1 MSGGGGGLR
10 RVVRPQ
16 TQYKALT
23 SEQEE
28 ERSRLL
34 SRMGAFY
41 VDACGRLGVRG
52 RVVTLA
58 RLFDAGLCFGLLDPV
73 SNILVNTLA
82 TTDVRP
88 DDGTNTKAAAPLP
101 LPSLQ
106 DKLPELGRRSLDG
119 LSAFLLHFFPYLAAW
134 EAVRYLLRADAD
146 LLVAARLVV
155 ADRGMTNFSIASPT
169 SVLAFEGALG
179 LAARLA
185 GHPDLHRLLCI
196 WVSLSTRLPEA
207 VNMISQVQGY
217 RPHDTITYRL
227 RDWLLQK
234 PRPSPSPPA
243 ALDLMQSWDL
253 AAAPHGGNSI
263 TTDDMFSYKHLRAL
277 RMMLL
282 NTVHVFYLRA
292 LARLPRNEL
301 RRRYHRSLHMAGSC
315 YGPFDPVSNIIL
327 NTIWYHVN
335 FPAAELP
342 MLDMVGP
349 LSLNRIESRS
359 FFGRT
364 RYTSLSEHETLQ
376 CLTASNADLSR
387 ADPKLNVAGA
397 GEEQRQ
403 HPRYHQGRSSCYLS
417 STNLPGLCSAIRK
430 VEQQTPCT
438 STQEAYEA
446 AAVAA
451 WHPNPEAQALFLS
464 SVQTVLEESVLSM
477 LQGRDSLTS
486 EDVCYI
492 ADLLSPNHIPVPEEI
507 KSDFFPVIAGKMRF
521 EAKHERICRK
531 VKFALDTC
539 LDPILFAGLSTAK
552 IRMMPYLFLLAPSAG
567 KCPILFFAEFGN
579 KDDDDVPLMCCHV
592 DAPTPFAE
600 HVRCLYCE
608 AQGARIVHPSL
619 EKFCGGEE
627 FGEVIQGERY
637 FTNDRLI
644 CKSEYFVQSLGGNE
658 EDFILEVFFHN
669 PSSHNA
675 LFIKAISQ
683 VPTSPIQA
691 ELIALQM
698 AMEAVA
704 FIHCTEVA
712 FLTDNFQL
720 ADAIQK
726 GDFLQ
731 DPPF

>member
-1 MSGGGGGLR
+1 MSGGGGGGGLR

-28 ERSRLL
+28 ERSHLL

-52 RVVTLA
+52 SVVTLA

-73 SNILVNTLA
+73 SNIV
-82 TTDVRP
+82 
-88 DDGTNTKAAAPLP
+88 
-101 LPSLQ
+101 
-106 DKLPELGRRSLDG
+106 DKLPELGRLSLDG
-119 LSAFLLHFFPYLAAW
+119 LSAFLLRFFPYLAAW

-185 GHPDLHRLLCI
+185 GHPDPHRLLCI

-234 PRPSPSPPA
+234 PRSSPSPPA

-342 MLDMVGP
+342 MLDMVVP

-359 FFGRT
+359 FFGLVSFLQT

-403 HPRYHQGRSSCYLS
+403 HPRYHQG
-417 STNLPGLCSAIRK
+417 
-430 VEQQTPCT
+430 
-438 STQEAYEA
+438 
-446 AAVAA
+446 
-451 WHPNPEAQALFLS
+451 
-464 SVQTVLEESVLSM
+464 
-477 LQGRDSLTS
+477 
-486 EDVCYI
+486 
-492 ADLLSPNHIPVPEEI
+492 
-507 KSDFFPVIAGKMRF
+507 KMRF
-521 EAKHERICRK
+521 EAKHERIYRK

-539 LDPILFAGLSTAK
+539 LDPMYELHIICGLNEFVCGPEHCKDKDDALSFSPCKYRYTHVN
-552 IRMMPYLFLLAPSAG
+552 FLVTRKNFPSAG

-644 CKSEYFVQSLGGNE
+644 SSSICPSFLATVTVKSCTATSYVGLQEPDPLETGLPSDVECTDVTVPTYHGRSTHLRCRAAASFVSLPTSNSGCSLG
-658 EDFILEVFFHN
+658 
-669 PSSHNA
+669 
-675 LFIKAISQ
+675 
-683 VPTSPIQA
+683 
-691 ELIALQM
+691 
-698 AMEAVA
+698 
-704 FIHCTEVA
+704 
-712 FLTDNFQL
+712 
-720 ADAIQK
+720 
-726 GDFLQ
+726 
-731 DPPF
+731 

>member
-52 RVVTLA
+52 SVVTLA

-73 SNILVNTLA
+73 SNIVVNTLA
-82 TTDVRP
+82 TTDIRP

-106 DKLPELGRRSLDG
+106 DKLPELGRRALDG
-119 LSAFLLHFFPYLAAW
+119 LSAFLLRFFPYLAAW

-155 ADRGMTNFSIASPT
+155 ADR
-169 SVLAFEGALG
+169 
-179 LAARLA
+179 
-185 GHPDLHRLLCI
+185 
-196 WVSLSTRLPEA
+196 
-207 VNMISQVQGY
+207 
-217 RPHDTITYRL
+217 
-227 RDWLLQK
+227 
-234 PRPSPSPPA
+234 
-243 ALDLMQSWDL
+243 
-253 AAAPHGGNSI
+253 
-263 TTDDMFSYKHLRAL
+263 
-277 RMMLL
+277 
-282 NTVHVFYLRA
+282 
-292 LARLPRNEL
+292 
-301 RRRYHRSLHMAGSC
+301 
-315 YGPFDPVSNIIL
+315 
-327 NTIWYHVN
+327 
-335 FPAAELP
+335 
-342 MLDMVGP
+342 
-349 LSLNRIESRS
+349 
-359 FFGRT
+359 
-364 RYTSLSEHETLQ
+364 
-376 CLTASNADLSR
+376 
-387 ADPKLNVAGA
+387 GA

-507 KSDFFPVIAGKMRF
+507 KSDFYPVIAGKMRF

-539 LDPILFAGLSTAK
+539 LDPMYELHIICGLNEFVCGPEHCKDKDDALSFSPCKYCYTHVN
-552 IRMMPYLFLLAPSAG
+552 FLVTRKNFPSAG

-579 KDDDDVPLMCCHV
+579 KDDDVPLCAAMWMRRLH
-592 DAPTPFAE
+592 
-600 HVRCLYCE
+600 LL

-658 EDFILEVFFHN
+658 EDFIQQHLSQFSSNCHRQVMHRN
-669 PSSHNA
+669 MIRWPSGTGSSGNRA
-675 LFIKAISQ
+675 A
-683 VPTSPIQA
+683 VGCGMYGDPAGTS
-691 ELIALQM
+691 L
-698 AMEAVA
+698 
-704 FIHCTEVA
+704 
-712 FLTDNFQL
+712 
-720 ADAIQK
+720 
-726 GDFLQ
+726 
-731 DPPF
+731 

>member
-52 RVVTLA
+52 SVVTLA

-73 SNILVNTLA
+73 SNIVVNTLA
-82 TTDVRP
+82 TTDIRP

-106 DKLPELGRRSLDG
+106 DKLPELGRRALDG
-119 LSAFLLHFFPYLAAW
+119 LSAFLLRFFPYLAAW

-185 GHPDLHRLLCI
+185 GHPDPHRLLCI

-359 FFGRT
+359 FFGLVSFLQT

-507 KSDFFPVIAGKMRF
+507 KSDFYPVIAGKMRF

-539 LDPILFAGLSTAK
+539 LDPMYELHIICGLNEFVCGPEHCKDKDDALSFSPCKYCYTHVN
-552 IRMMPYLFLLAPSAG
+552 FLVTRKNFPSAG

-579 KDDDDVPLMCCHV
+579 KDDDVPLCAAMWMRRLH
-592 DAPTPFAE
+592 
-600 HVRCLYCE
+600 LL

-658 EDFILEVFFHN
+658 EDFIQQHLSQFSSNCHRQVMHRN
-669 PSSHNA
+669 MIRWPSGTGSSGNRA
-675 LFIKAISQ
+675 A
-683 VPTSPIQA
+683 VGCGMYGDPAGTS
-691 ELIALQM
+691 L
-698 AMEAVA
+698 
-704 FIHCTEVA
+704 
-712 FLTDNFQL
+712 
-720 ADAIQK
+720 
-726 GDFLQ
+726 
-731 DPPF
+731 

>member
-155 ADRGMTNFSIASPT
+155 ADRG
-169 SVLAFEGALG
+169 
-179 LAARLA
+179 
-185 GHPDLHRLLCI
+185 
-196 WVSLSTRLPEA
+196 
-207 VNMISQVQGY
+207 
-217 RPHDTITYRL
+217 
-227 RDWLLQK
+227 
-234 PRPSPSPPA
+234 
-243 ALDLMQSWDL
+243 
-253 AAAPHGGNSI
+253 
-263 TTDDMFSYKHLRAL
+263 
-277 RMMLL
+277 
-282 NTVHVFYLRA
+282 
-292 LARLPRNEL
+292 
-301 RRRYHRSLHMAGSC
+301 
-315 YGPFDPVSNIIL
+315 
-327 NTIWYHVN
+327 
-335 FPAAELP
+335 
-342 MLDMVGP
+342 
-349 LSLNRIESRS
+349 
-359 FFGRT
+359 
-364 RYTSLSEHETLQ
+364 
-376 CLTASNADLSR
+376 
-387 ADPKLNVAGA
+387 A

-486 EDVCYI
+486 ED
-492 ADLLSPNHIPVPEEI
+492 
-507 KSDFFPVIAGKMRF
+507 
-521 EAKHERICRK
+521 
-531 VKFALDTC
+531 
-539 LDPILFAGLSTAK
+539 DPILFAGLSTAK